1 MNEQNIKLTEEE
13 TAVIYRCR
21 QKELI
26 WATWGKFAVLLIG
39 AFDIFLSL
47 VLILYVS
54 SIKLY
59 RESQQTLQTFQTFSF
74 VVSVV
79 AGVIL
84 VMGILKIKLAI
95 RFWNGNPTR
104 TVLLKLIDRLAN
116 QEKTAEAPP
125 ELSGSK

>member
-21 QKELI
+21 QKERV
-26 WATWGKFAVLLIG
+26 WATWGRFVTLLIG
-39 AFDIFLSL
+39 AFDIICAL
-47 VLILYVS
+47 VFISYLNN
-54 SIKLY
+54 IKLH
-59 RESQQTLQTFQTFSF
+59 RESEQTLQTFQTLCFL
-74 VVSVV
+74 VSVV

-84 VMGILKIKLAI
+84 VVGILKIVLVI

-104 TVLLKLIDRLAN
+104 TVLLKLIDRLTN

-125 ELSGSK
+125 ELSDSK